1 MEGLLTQLVRLE
13 GFATTMLLTT
23 AGAALFVSAL
33 VFALSFRLRKREFTT
48 LEDIGVSRVSLIR
61 VKSLEIVLIALFAMG
76 IAAVLYAV
84 TVWAAPLIMRMA
96 L

>member
-1 MEGLLTQLVRLE
+1 
-13 GFATTMLLTT
+13 
-23 AGAALFVSAL
+23 
-33 VFALSFRLRKREFTT
+33 
-48 LEDIGVSRVSLIR
+48 
-61 VKSLEIVLIALFAMG
+61 LEIVLIALFAMG